1 MPVSS
6 SRKALARSWWPR
18 VQVRTHTGPCTS
30 HGSSILSGSEAQFP
44 DEDYISAGA
53 SVVSPDE
60 LYASSDILLKVRP
73 PLLDKGLGAM
83 SELDSLKHGSTLISF
98 LYPAQNQDLIKRL
111 AEKQI
116 TSFAMDCVPRE
127 SIHVSH

>member
-1 MPVSS
+1 
-6 SRKALARSWWPR
+6 
-18 VQVRTHTGPCTS
+18 
-30 HGSSILSGSEAQFP
+30 
-44 DEDYISAGA
+44 
-53 SVVSPDE
+53 
-60 LYASSDILLKVRP
+60 
-73 PLLDKGLGAM
+73 M